1 MSKLLESTVEAK
13 AVYQYSCPYC
23 KTKQPKA
30 LTEKQFNI
38 TVTMASCFNQDCNLL
53 TRKKCFS
60 CNELFM
66 VKKPK

>member
-30 LTEKQFNI
+30 LTEKQFDK
-38 TVTMASCFNQDCNLL
+38 VSCFIPDCNLV

-60 CNELFM
+60 CNEHFM